1 MERID
6 WKRAAAITITVA
18 GGLAALYLLCR
29 FAFVLLLPFLLA
41 FVLALATRRTIL
53 ALARRTNCPVRVM
66 AALVT
71 LFSLTVLGLLVFLLC
86 NRLFVEAQNLLD
98 FLATD
103 SQDPNGQI
111 ARFFAFFRDFGNRLP
126 LFSQIRD
133 MPFLKELLGDPEAYL
148 VEQLQH
154 GVQGITG
161 RLAAFAGGVL
171 RRLPRVALFFVFTVI
186 SCFYFAVEY
195 EAVTRTMVALTPRTL
210 RCKLPVWRDR
220 VTAAA
225 KRYLRAY
232 FWLFLLT
239 LAELLVGFFLLRIR
253 YAFLLALLTA
263 FLDILPVLGV
273 GVILVP
279 FAVFLL
285 AVGQTGRGIGL
296 LALYAVITVV
306 RQIAEPH
313 LVGKSLGL
321 HPILMLLSLY
331 VGLGIF
337 GVAGFV
343 LGPAIALVSKAVFD
357 WIYNEKENNIPSHEG
372 KG

>member
-1 MERID
+1 MVRID
-6 WKRAAAITITVA
+6 WKQAASVTVTVA

-29 FAFVLLLPFLLA
+29 FAFVLVLPFLLA
-41 FVLALATRRTIL
+41 FVMAVATRRTIL
-53 ALARRTNCPVRVM
+53 SLSARTRCPVRVM

-71 LFSLTVLGLLVFLLC
+71 LFSLTVFGLFVFLLC

-111 ARFFAFFRDFGNRLP
+111 ARFFAFFRDFGSRLP
-126 LFSQIRD
+126 LLSQLRD
-133 MPFLKELLGDPEAYL
+133 MPFLRDLIGDPEAYL
-148 VEQLQH
+148 VAQLQNGIE
-154 GVQGITG
+154 GVTG
-161 RLAAFAGGVL
+161 RLAALVGGVL
-171 RRLPRVALFFVFTVI
+171 RRLPRVAFFLVFTVI
-186 SCFYFAVEY
+186 SCFYFAIDY
-195 EAVTRTMVALTPRTL
+195 EAVTRTLTAVTPRTL
-210 RCKLPVWRDR
+210 RAKLPVWRER
-220 VTAAA
+220 ITAAA

-239 LAELLVGFFLLRIR
+239 LGELLVGFFLLGIR

-279 FAVFLL
+279 FAVFLI

-296 LALYAVITVV
+296 LILYAVITVV
-306 RQIAEPH
+306 RQVAEPH

-331 VGLGIF
+331 VGLGVF
-337 GVAGFV
+337 GVAGFL
-343 LGPAIALVSKAVFD
+343 LGPAIALIAKAVFD
-357 WIYNEKENNIPSHEG
+357 WACAENKRAEKP
-372 KG
+372 

>member
-1 MERID
+1 MD
-6 WKRAAAITITVA
+6 WKRAAAITVTVA
-18 GGLAALYLLCR
+18 GGLVALYLLCR

-41 FVLALATRRTIL
+41 FVLAVATRRTVL
-53 ALARRTNCPVRVM
+53 ALAARTRCPVRVM

-71 LFSLTVLGLLVFLLC
+71 LFSLTVFGLLTFFLC

-98 FLATD
+98 FLAEE
-103 SQDPNGQI
+103 SKDPNGQI

-126 LFSQIRD
+126 LVSQIRD
-133 MPFLKELLGDPEAYL
+133 MPFLKELLGDPEAYV

-154 GVQGITG
+154 GVEGIAA

-171 RRLPRVALFFVFTVI
+171 RRLPRVAFFLVFTVI

-195 EAVTRTMVALTPRTL
+195 EAVTRTLSHLTPR
-210 RCKLPVWRDR
+210 RFRARLPVWRER
-220 VTAAA
+220 ITAAA

-263 FLDILPVLGV
+263 FLDVLPVLGV
-273 GVILVP
+273 GVVLVP

-285 AVGQTGRGIGL
+285 AVSQTGRGIGL
-296 LALYAVITVV
+296 LALYAVITVI

-321 HPILMLLSLY
+321 HPILMLISLY
-331 VGLGIF
+331 VGLGLF

-343 LGPAIALVSKAVFD
+343 LGPAIALIAKAAFD
-357 WIYNEKENNIPSHEG
+357 WFCNEKE
-372 KG
+372 KGT

>member
-6 WKRAAAITITVA
+6 WKRTAAITVTVA
-18 GGLAALYLLCR
+18 GGLVALYLLCR

-41 FVLALATRRTIL
+41 FVLALATRRTTL
-53 ALARRTNCPVRVM
+53 ALARRTKCPVRVM

-71 LFSLTVLGLLVFLLC
+71 LFSLTVLGLFVFFVC

-103 SQDPNGQI
+103 SKDPNGQI
-111 ARFFAFFRDFGNRLP
+111 AQFFAFFRDFGNRLP
-126 LFSQIRD
+126 LLSQIRE
-133 MPFLKELLGDPEAYL
+133 MPFLKEWLGDPEAYL
-148 VEQLQH
+148 VAQLQN
-154 GVQGITG
+154 GVEGIATQ
-161 RLAAFAGGVL
+161 LATFVGGVL
-171 RRLPRVALFFVFTVI
+171 RRLPRVAFFLVFTVI

-195 EAVTRTMVALTPRTL
+195 EAVVRTLSHLTPRPF
-210 RCKLPVWRDR
+210 RDKLPVWRER

-239 LAELLVGFFLLRIR
+239 LGELLVGFFFLRIR

-273 GVILVP
+273 GVVLVP
-279 FAVFLL
+279 FAVFSF

-296 LALYAVITVV
+296 LVLYAVITIV
-306 RQIAEPH
+306 RQVAEPH
-313 LVGKSLGL
+313 FVGKSIGL

-331 VGLGIF
+331 VGLGLF

-343 LGPAIALVSKAVFD
+343 LGPAIALVAKAVFD
-357 WIYNEKENNIPSHEG
+357 WVCTEKG
-372 KG
+372 TA

>member
-1 MERID
+1 MQRID
-6 WKRAAAITITVA
+6 WKRPAAITVTLA
-18 GGLAALYLLCR
+18 GGLAALYLFCR
-29 FAFVLLLPFLLA
+29 FAFGLVLPFLLA
-41 FVLALATRRTIL
+41 FVLAVATRRTIL
-53 ALARRTNCPVRVM
+53 ALSRRTRCPVRVM
-66 AALVT
+66 AVLVT

-103 SQDPNGQI
+103 SKDPNGQI
-111 ARFFAFFRDFGNRLP
+111 ARFLAFFRDFGNRFP

-148 VEQLQH
+148 VEQLQR
-154 GVQGITG
+154 GVEGLAG
-161 RLAAFAGGVL
+161 RLATFAGGVL
-171 RRLPRVALFFVFTVI
+171 RRLPRVAFFLVFTVI
-186 SCFYFAVEY
+186 SCFYFAIEY
-195 EAVTRTMVALTPRTL
+195 EGVTRTLSRLVPGRF
-210 RCKLPVWRDR
+210 REKLPSWRER
-220 VTAAA
+220 VTCAA

-239 LAELLVGFFLLRIR
+239 LGELLVGFFLLRIR

-273 GVILVP
+273 GVVLVP

-296 LALYAVITVV
+296 LVLYAIITIV

-313 LVGKSLGL
+313 LVGKSIGL
-321 HPILMLLSLY
+321 HPILMLISLY
-331 VGLGIF
+331 VGLGLF
-337 GVAGFV
+337 GVAGFI

-357 WIYNEKENNIPSHEG
+357 WVTAEKE
-372 KG
+372 KGTQ